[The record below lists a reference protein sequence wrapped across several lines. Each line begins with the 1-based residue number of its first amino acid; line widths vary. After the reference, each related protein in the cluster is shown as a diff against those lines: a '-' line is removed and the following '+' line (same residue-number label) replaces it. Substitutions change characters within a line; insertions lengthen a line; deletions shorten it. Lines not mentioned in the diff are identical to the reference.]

1 MSNLQ
6 LETMPEWG
14 NLLKNAIKKSNEF
27 DKSLTAMLNEFRT
40 TYKTEKIADRHDTHI
55 KKILAIVLL
64 SEKEKTDL
72 YAKTTNDKKANIKKK
87 LTMWFDR
94 IKKVVYNNVASTSN
108 AVEFVK
114 FLYLA
119 SNNNRKLVK
128 NNAKVESQIKTY
140 NIHYVHFYYNRLLKT
155 H

>member
-108 AVEFVK
+108 DVEFVK

-119 SNNNRKLVK
+119 SNNKRKLVK

-140 NIHYVHFYYNRLLKT
+140 NIYYVHFYYNRLLKT